1 MKHGVYLAE
10 LMILHRNKRSNIDA
24 KFADKSIKLC
34 TECKRCWQLVRTWK
48 DGGYGQMSPIYY
60 YDYPS
65 YGKEKKIC
73 KECKEKTK

>member
-10 LMILHRNKRSNIDA
+10 LMIFHKKKPSSIDA

-34 TECKRCWQLVRTWK
+34 PECKRCWQLILSGWK
-48 DGGYGQMSPIYY
+48 GSMGILPNYY
-60 YDYPS
+60 YDFPS

-73 KECKEKTK
+73 KQCEEKTK

>member
-10 LMILHRNKRSNIDA
+10 LMIFHRNKRSNTDA

-34 TECKRCWQLVRTWK
+34 IECKRCWQWRTGNILG
-48 DGGYGQMSPIYY
+48 DGRMSPIYY

-65 YGKEKKIC
+65 YGKEKKLC